1 MKTRKNIGRAI
12 GKTPL
17 IHLNRLQQELG
28 LTADILAKAE
38 SLNPAG
44 SVKDRIALSMVKAA
58 EQDGSLKPGGLIVEA
73 SSGNTGIGLAMVA
86 AARGY
91 RLILTMPDTMSLE
104 RRQLLN
110 AYGARLILTDG
121 AGGMPAAM
129 EKAREIVSENPGSVY
144 VQQFENPANPQA
156 HYDTTGP
163 EIARAV
169 HGRLD
174 IFVAGVGTGGTITGA
189 GRYLKE
195 QFPDLEIVAVEPAGS
210 PVLSTGQK
218 GKHKIQGIGAG
229 FVPEVLDTDIYHQV
243 LTVTDEDAA
252 QTARLLARTEGLLCG
267 ISSGA
272 ALHAALSLARE
283 DRNSGKSIAVI
294 LPDAGN
300 RYLSGGLFD
309 WE

>member
-28 LTADILAKAE
+28 LAADILAKAE

-104 RRQLLN
+104 RRQLLH

-174 IFVAGVGTGGTITGA
+174 IFVSGVGTGGTITGA

-229 FVPEVLDTDIYHQV
+229 FVPEVLDTGIYHQV

-252 QTARLLARTEGLLCG
+252 RTARLLARTEGILCG

-272 ALHAALSLARE
+272 ALHAALRLARE

-309 WE
+309 GE

>member
-1 MKTRKNIGRAI
+1 MKTRKNIGRVI

-104 RRQLLN
+104 RRQLLH

-174 IFVAGVGTGGTITGA
+174 IFVSGVGTGGTITGA

-229 FVPEVLDTDIYHQV
+229 FVPEVLDTGIYHQV

-252 QTARLLARTEGLLCG
+252 RTARLLARTEGILCG

-272 ALHAALSLARE
+272 ALHAAIRLSRE

-309 WE
+309 GE